1 MEKYDFSEIESTLE
15 GMSLHEKI
23 EYLEEVQDDISTE
36 IDNLESV
43 RVAIGELLDDV
54 VKQVCDNY
62 RKEIF
67 MVLND
72 IMAVYQ
78 GGICA
83 LLPDNTLD
91 ISGLLF
97 RFYRYSEMDNQLFI
111 DIQGKKAVINTG
123 DFNAELSTL
132 IKHIFPAASYNNLKI
147 TITNETDFPTL
158 LKNAVEKLIN
168 NAPQFAN
175 LAVKYKAV

>member
-111 DIQGKKAVINTG
+111 DIQGKKA
-123 DFNAELSTL
+123 
-132 IKHIFPAASYNNLKI
+132 ASYNNLKI